1 MQHPS
6 LIVPATSILNSTYRK
21 KKNVFT
27 MCHGL
32 VQRFEEQIADE
43 SQEQKKMA
51 IK

>member
-6 LIVPATSILNSTYRK
+6 LIVPTEK